1 MEDAEGLLQR
11 YVAAWNDQDG
21 KALAALYDGKAE
33 RASPLGPARGRQAIR
48 ENAERLWRAAPD
60 SRINITHTAVSGD
73 VLLYEFSEEG
83 THTGPLATPAGEVIG
98 SGRSFRIEGAGILE
112 LSGELI
118 AAERVYFDSA
128 RFLAQLGLSR

>member
-1 MEDAEGLLQR
+1 
-11 YVAAWNDQDG
+11 
-21 KALAALYDGKAE
+21 
-33 RASPLGPARGRQAIR
+33 
-48 ENAERLWRAAPD
+48 
-60 SRINITHTAVSGD
+60 
-73 VLLYEFSEEG
+73 
-83 THTGPLATPAGEVIG
+83 VIG

>member
-73 VLLYEFSEEG
+73 VLLYEFS
-83 THTGPLATPAGEVIG
+83 
-98 SGRSFRIEGAGILE
+98 
-112 LSGELI
+112 
-118 AAERVYFDSA
+118 
-128 RFLAQLGLSR
+128 